1 MSELGQINCKALS
14 TYPNKKIPYSKKM
27 RLIED
32 HEVALSILHN
42 NLEVYCNPSC
52 LMETQFSNNTTR
64 HVDTTSQLPISQD
77 VSFY

>member
-1 MSELGQINCKALS
+1 
-14 TYPNKKIPYSKKM
+14 M